1 MLFKL
6 KHTLSIILIFGFL
19 VGCQTRRATSSF
31 RKQKQ
36 KTNLEQV
43 KAQRQKE
50 KRKKEYNESVA
61 RKRKKH
67 YNRQAESTRQRWD
80 INKERAE
87 QWNKK
92 EFHNKSLR
100 YRIQSFFDR
109 FKREPKPNDGLFSKR
124 QMRRRKGNIF
134 QRLFKRKR
142 NKRKK

>member
-6 KHTLSIILIFGFL
+6 KHTFSIILIFGFL
-19 VGCQTRRATSSF
+19 ISCQTRSATSSF
-31 RKQKQ
+31 RKQQQ
-36 KTNLEQV
+36 KTNREQL

-61 RKRKKH
+61 KKRKRH
-67 YNRQAESTRQRWD
+67 YNRQSEGTKRRWD

-87 QWNKK
+87 QWNEK
-92 EFHNKSLR
+92 EFHNKSFG
-100 YRIQSFFDR
+100 YKIQKFFDR

-124 QMRRRKGNIF
+124 NMRRSKGNIF